1 MTELEL
7 RGVTVRRGEPT
18 VCRDVSL
25 SVPAG
30 EITVLFGANGAGKTT
45 LLDGIA
51 GVLPVSGEVVLD
63 GERID
68 RLPMHRRVARG
79 LAYVEQGHSLF
90 SRLTVAQNLA
100 VVDRSRETLER
111 AFVLFP
117 RLAGKHD
124 VRAGLLSGG
133 EQQMLMVAR
142 ALATRPV
149 SARRRTLPGSRA
161 AGRHGA
167 GRDAGEAGRRWSGRA
182 ARRAVRRDRARGR
195 ADGPHHAARA
205 HRELCSV
212 PRAERESG
220 CTGLLPA
227 ALRLSR
233 LSFVVFRFPL
243 PFTLDTISCR
253 CCMIME

>member
-18 VCRDVSL
+18 ACRDVSL

-79 LAYVEQGHSLF
+79 LAYVEQGRSLF
-90 SRLTVAQNLA
+90 SRLTAAQNLA

-111 AFVLFP
+111 AFALFP

-142 ALATRPV
+142 ALATRPRYLLVDELSLGLAPQVVTVLVETLVKLAADGVGVLLVEQFVETALEVGQTAHIMQRGRIV
-149 SARRRTLPGSRA
+149 SSAPCRALRENRA
-161 AGRHGA
+161 APV
-167 GRDAGEAGRRWSGRA
+167 S
-182 ARRAVRRDRARGR
+182 
-195 ADGPHHAARA
+195 
-205 HRELCSV
+205 
-212 PRAERESG
+212 
-220 CTGLLPA
+220 
-227 ALRLSR
+227 SR
-233 LSFVVFRFPL
+233 LLSDY
-243 PFTLDTISCR
+243 LD
-253 CCMIME
+253 